1 MIAPK
6 LKISIVTISFNQ
18 SKYLKQCIESVLNQ
32 SYTSFEYIIVDAGSS
47 DGSRELIQSYSD
59 PRLRYVFEPDSG
71 PADGLNK
78 GLRSIQGDIFC
89 YINSDDFFEA
99 DAFHEL
105 VSIFNSWS
113 SVDIV
118 LSSAFLRNGR
128 GSILRVLHPSKYW
141 HLSLYAI
148 GLANAVQQ
156 STFFRVTSAFKGLM
170 FNVDNKSNWDAEFL
184 VDAVMA
190 GMRVKSFPFIMSSFR
205 VYEGSISGSNKNFL
219 PYINHRNRIRKKIL
233 AQYKFPI
240 RHILVV
246 ISFILNIRDFKS
258 RSLI

>member
-1 MIAPK
+1 MVAPK
-6 LKISIVTISFNQ
+6 PKISIVTISFNQ

-32 SYTSFEYIIVDAGSS
+32 SYTSFEYIIIDAGSS

-59 PRLRYVFEPDSG
+59 PRIRYVFEPDAG

-99 DAFHEL
+99 DAFYEL
-105 VSIFNSWS
+105 VSIFNSWT

-118 LSSAFLRNGR
+118 LSSAFLRDDR

-141 HLSLYAI
+141 NLSLYAI
-148 GLANAVQQ
+148 GLAAAVQQ
-156 STFFRVTSAFKGLM
+156 STFFRVTSAFKGLL

-190 GMRVKSFPFIMSSFR
+190 DMRVKSFPFILSSFR

-219 PYINHRNRIRKKIL
+219 SYINHRNRIRKKIL
-233 AQYKFPI
+233 AKYKFPI
-240 RHILVV
+240 KHILFV
-246 ISFILNIRDFKS
+246 ISFILNIRDCRS
-258 RSLI
+258 RTLI